1 MASALSLPDSAYVPV
16 SATPIKVLIA
26 GHFGVGKTTFVG
38 SVSEIDP
45 LRTEER
51 ITTASIG
58 VDDLTGRGQKTTTT
72 VAMDFGRITLPG
84 DEFALYLF
92 GLSGQMRFL
101 PVTDELM
108 QGAKGAVLIAD
119 TRTLDSSFPVADY
132 LEKRRVP
139 YAVALNQFDD
149 ARRQYDLAEVR
160 TALDLRPETPLVRC
174 DARDTSSCKA
184 TLITLFEYLISLVT
198 PEHS

>member
-1 MASALSLPDSAYVPV
+1 MVSALSLPDSAYVPA
-16 SATPIKVLIA
+16 SATPIKVLVA

-38 SVSEIDP
+38 NVSEIDP

-58 VDDLTGRGQKTTTT
+58 VDDLTGSSLKTTTT

-84 DEFALYLF
+84 NEFALYLF
-92 GLSGQMRFL
+92 GLSGQARFL
-101 PVTDELM
+101 PVTEELM

-119 TRTLDSSFPVADY
+119 TRALGNSFPVADY
-132 LEKRRVP
+132 LEERRVP
-139 YAVALNQFDD
+139 YAVALNQF
-149 ARRQYDLAEVR
+149 AGARQYQLPEVR
-160 TALDLRPETPLVRC
+160 AALDLKPETPLVRC
-174 DARDTSSCKA
+174 DARDTSSCKDA
-184 TLITLFEYLISLVT
+184 LITLFEYVISLVP

>member
-1 MASALSLPDSAYVPV
+1 MVSALSLPDRAYVPA

-45 LRTEER
+45 LHTEER

-58 VDDLTGRGQKTTTT
+58 VDDLTGRGLKTTTT

-92 GLSGQMRFL
+92 GLSGQARFL
-101 PVTDELM
+101 PVTEGVM

-139 YAVALNQFDD
+139 YAVALNEFDG
-149 ARRQYDLAEVR
+149 AHRYELPKVR
-160 TALDLRPETPLVRC
+160 VALDLKPETPLVRC
-174 DARDTSSCKA
+174 DARDTSSCKN
-184 TLITLFEYLISLVT
+184 TLITLFEYVISLAT